1 MGVKVLKVALSLL
14 ITISY
19 TWCLAPVRVFADEF
33 SIDVNQLERVEKVY
47 KQKRKRKMDA
57 RKYIPKMDPSKD
69 TFQVG
74 LKVMTHTIQ
83 NYIEDQKDE
92 ETGVDA
98 PNRKLNDAFE
108 SNINFLSNHEL
119 KQNVSFRVKA
129 VDSTAS
135 VRYRGITDASV
146 NYIIGRDAVRM
157 DVLESIIPGMAMMY
171 SYLSAHDE
179 SRHTISMNFTW

>member
-1 MGVKVLKVALSLL
+1 MNAFKAALSLL

-19 TWCLAPVRVFADEF
+19 TWCLAPSLAIADEF

-47 KQKRKRKMDA
+47 KQKRKRKLDS

-92 ETGVDA
+92 ETGMDGS
-98 PNRKLNDAFE
+98 NRKLNDAFE